1 MSTAAPNVESSSG
14 ARCFHRFFFSPY
26 RLLCSGL
33 PTACFFLFC
42 SGHPTAYCAAVTLP
56 LVFLWLFLSVFFG
69 IVVFCLCLFFGYN
82 GLSATITQVG
92 SAAVAAGPSLAAW
105 GNG

>member
-1 MSTAAPNVESSSG
+1 MHVVSIVFFLTLPLVVQRSS
-14 ARCFHRFFFSPY
+14 Y
-26 RLLCSGL
+26 RLF
-33 PTACFFLFC
+33 FFLFC